1 MCYRC
6 PLRAKVL
13 NPTGLSK
20 HTARHFLR
28 MHGTPNREYIV
39 TLYEEPLKQIR
50 IRTGGNM
57 ERRSGAD
64 PPTKQQI
71 QDLEEQTE
79 QKPQKEAGIKGK
91 VHQKIKYKQKGKIIK
106 KKKRPGGLQMEG
118 EGWSHVNPK
127 RGLKRQR
134 TGKSE
139 RTPDKLQDHETVT
152 NETESQRSDQKEDD
166 DVMEHPQNLHREE
179 EAEKG
184 QQQRKVQ
191 EGQQNPREGLARLS
205 PNQQLESSTTKMGSL
220 MDAKQNQQG
229 TSGKK
234 REQEKEM
241 PKPEQQN
248 QPRKRQ
254 RTIFDYAGMRAKD
267 GQGTVHQQKEKP
279 TPGEVMECNPT
290 DSDQM
295 QNKARTEQQMGP
307 MALSSNAEENPQ
319 SQHGGTPDKEKAN
332 NQ

>member
-1 MCYRC
+1 
-6 PLRAKVL
+6 
-13 NPTGLSK
+13 
-20 HTARHFLR
+20 
-28 MHGTPNREYIV
+28 
-39 TLYEEPLKQIR
+39 
-50 IRTGGNM
+50 
-57 ERRSGAD
+57 
-64 PPTKQQI
+64 
-71 QDLEEQTE
+71 
-79 QKPQKEAGIKGK
+79 
-91 VHQKIKYKQKGKIIK
+91 
-106 KKKRPGGLQMEG
+106 MEG
-118 EGWSHVNPK
+118 KGWSHVNPK
-127 RGLKRQR
+127 RSLKRQR

-139 RTPDKLQDHETVT
+139 RTPDKLQEHETVT

-254 RTIFDYAGMRAKD
+254 RTIFDFAGMRTKD

-307 MALSSNAEENPQ
+307 MALSSSAEENPQ